1 MKDVPLPFNVREA
14 EKKFPVRYEQS
25 MNTVLTQEL
34 TRYNTLINTIRDSM
48 VGMKKAIKGE
58 VLLSPEME
66 VALGQI
72 VDGKVPALWL
82 KKCYPSLKPL
92 GGFIRDLRERLEFF

>member
-1 MKDVPLPFNVREA
+1 MREA

-34 TRYNTLINTIRDSM
+34 SRYNTLINTIRDSM
-48 VGMKKAIKGE
+48 IGMKKAIKGE

-66 VALGQI
+66 VALG
-72 VDGKVPALWL
+72 
-82 KKCYPSLKPL
+82 
-92 GGFIRDLRERLEFF
+92 

>member
-34 TRYNTLINTIRDSM
+34 SRYNTLINTIRDSM
-48 VGMKKAIKGE
+48 IGMKKAIKGE

-66 VALGQI
+66 VALG
-72 VDGKVPALWL
+72 
-82 KKCYPSLKPL
+82 
-92 GGFIRDLRERLEFF
+92 

>member
-1 MKDVPLPFNVREA
+1 VREA

-34 TRYNTLINTIRDSM
+34 SRYNTLINTIRDSM
-48 VGMKKAIKGE
+48 IGMKKAIKGE

-66 VALGQI
+66 VALG
-72 VDGKVPALWL
+72 
-82 KKCYPSLKPL
+82 
-92 GGFIRDLRERLEFF
+92 

>member
-1 MKDVPLPFNVREA
+1 
-14 EKKFPVRYEQS
+14 

-34 TRYNTLINTIRDSM
+34 TRYNTLINTIRNSM
-48 VGMKKAIKGE
+48 TGMKKAIKGE

-66 VALGQI
+66 VALNQI

-82 KKCYPSLKPL
+82 
-92 GGFIRDLRERLEFF
+92 